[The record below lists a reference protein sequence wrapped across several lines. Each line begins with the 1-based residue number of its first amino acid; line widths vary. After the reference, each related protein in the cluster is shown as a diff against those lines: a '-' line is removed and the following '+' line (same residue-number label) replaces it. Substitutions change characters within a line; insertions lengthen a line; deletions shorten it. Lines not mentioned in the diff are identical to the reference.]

1 MIRSLSHI
9 NFLTIVLVLIGF
21 ALASVHH
28 HDGIIHSGEIIVEI
42 GDPECSMCDGIVKI
56 DSDSISISSPDLYPI
71 STISGGKV
79 LTANLPFE
87 RIIKDRAPPSR
98 A

>member
-1 MIRSLSHI
+1 MIRFLSHI
-9 NFLTIVLVLIGF
+9 KFLTIALILIGF

-28 HDGIIHSGEIIVEI
+28 HDGIMHSGEIIVEI

-56 DSDSISISSPDLYPI
+56 GSESLTLSSPYFNPI
-71 STISGGKV
+71 STVPVGMV
-79 LTANLPFE
+79 MTVNLPFE